1 MMEYEYTGTDNLEV
15 MQKAVKYNAF
25 LVSLISKQVHLAS
38 DRILDIG
45 AGIGLFAEAVRKE
58 GGAVDCLEPDKAQAA
73 LLESKG
79 FRVSASL
86 NEIADESF
94 DFMYALNVLEH
105 IEKDEEELL
114 SWAKKLKKG
123 GKLLIYVPAFNL
135 LYSSMD
141 KKVGHYRRYRRKQLT
156 GMMIAAGLSPL
167 YKARYA
173 DSLGFFVSLL
183 YKLINRKSGS
193 GSINEKSLVFYDRI
207 LFPLSLLGDA
217 VFHSL
222 LGKNVF
228 ILAEKRA

>member
-1 MMEYEYTGTDNLEV
+1 MEYEYTGTDNLEV

-25 LVSLISKQVHLAS
+25 LVSLITKRAHLPS
-38 DRILDIG
+38 DKILDIG
-45 AGIGLFAEAVRKE
+45 AGIGLFAEAVKKE
-58 GGAVDCLEPDKAQAA
+58 GGDVYCLEPDKSQAK

-79 FRVSASL
+79 FTVSTSL
-86 NEIADESF
+86 HEIADESF

-114 SWAKKLKKG
+114 LWAKKLRKG

-141 KKVGHYRRYRRKQLT
+141 KKVGHYRRYRKKQLT
-156 GMMIAAGLSPL
+156 KMMAGAGLTPL

-173 DSLGFFVSLL
+173 DSIGFFVSLL

-193 GSINEKSLVFYDRI
+193 IDEKSLVLYDTI
-207 LFPLSLLGDA
+207 LFPLSVLGDTI
-217 VFHSL
+217 FHSL

-228 ILAEKRA
+228 ILAEKK